1 VLTDLLKDLILPRTD
16 ATVAAQAAILVVLVT
31 LGVWRTWHIPELRL
45 LVLALGVFVFGLMV
59 LRASH

>member
-1 VLTDLLKDLILPRTD
+1 MLTDLIRDVLLPKTDLMVGVQAVILL
-16 ATVAAQAAILVVLVT
+16 ALVS

-45 LVLALGVFVFGLMV
+45 LVLALGIFGLGLMV